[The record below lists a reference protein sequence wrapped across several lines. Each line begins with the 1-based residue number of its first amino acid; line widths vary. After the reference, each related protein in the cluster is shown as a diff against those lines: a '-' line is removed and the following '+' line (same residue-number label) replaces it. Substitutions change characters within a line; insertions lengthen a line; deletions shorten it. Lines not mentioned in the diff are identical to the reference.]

1 MYSYRRKFI
10 FKTNNFASS
19 IKLKLN
25 KKDRKEG
32 KKIKKRKTRDNKL
45 KKKENLKKKR
55 NNFFSYLKRPVF
67 KYKKIKYNNIK
78 ILKKKII
85 LKDKVI

>member
-1 MYSYRRKFI
+1 MSKGSWKIIKEYITQNWDTNVKYSYRRKFI
-10 FKTNNFASS
+10 FKTKNFASS

-45 KKKENLKKKR
+45 KKKDNLKKKR
-55 NNFFSYLKRPVF
+55 NNFFS
-67 KYKKIKYNNIK
+67 
-78 ILKKKII
+78 
-85 LKDKVI
+85 